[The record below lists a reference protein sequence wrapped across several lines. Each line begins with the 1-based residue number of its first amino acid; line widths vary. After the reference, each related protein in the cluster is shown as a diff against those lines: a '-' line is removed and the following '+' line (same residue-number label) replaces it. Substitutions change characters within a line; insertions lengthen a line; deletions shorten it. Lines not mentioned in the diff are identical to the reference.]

1 MITHFKFTICILIA
15 IFFIGCSS
23 GKKSYEH
30 GYYYDSVLKSVNR
43 LRKNPNHKKS
53 AQTLREAYPLA
64 VEYYEDRGNN
74 LTASNDPNKWR
85 GVVDAYSKINTMY
98 EEIRRAPGALRV
110 IPNPV
115 DYYSQLDEAKNN
127 AAMESYTHGEEML
140 VIGTRESAKKAYRYF
155 KTANEFVRGY
165 KDVVEKMDEAL
176 WLATLK
182 VVVEPIPVASRNLE
196 VSSEF
201 FENKFNEYVHS
212 SNINEFVRFY
222 TVDEAMSDN
231 LEHPDHIITL
241 GFDEFQVGQ
250 IYFKEKEEL
259 ATKDSVVVATIY
271 RDTDTSETGN
281 NNNNNNNNDI
291 NNDNNDDQNNDNTN
305 TGDQKITICHH
316 PPGNP
321 GNKKTMEVSVAAL
334 QAHLD
339 HGDRIGPCEGNS
351 VIPTTGANLV
361 SYTNT
366 RPDGVSNQVK
376 EEKIYATVKA
386 TVFIYTKT
394 ITSNG
399 VLDFRIIDAGSNS
412 VISQEKLPGEFI
424 WQTQWATFNGD
435 ERALTEEQLE
445 LSKLKEAPPPS
456 PQALF
461 IEFTKPIFDQMTQK
475 VRDFYR
481 NY

>member
-1 MITHFKFTICILIA
+1 MITRYQFAIWIFLAIL
-15 IFFIGCSS
+15 FIGCSS
-23 GKKSYEH
+23 GKKSFER
-30 GYYYDSVLKSVNR
+30 GNYYDSVLKSVNR

-64 VEYYEDRGNN
+64 VEFYEERGNN
-74 LTASNDPNKWR
+74 LIASNDPNKWQ
-85 GVVDAYSKINTMY
+85 GVVDAYNRINTMY
-98 EEIRRAPGALRV
+98 EEIRQAPGALRV

-115 DYYSQLDEAKNN
+115 DYYSQLEDAKNN
-127 AAMESYTHGEEML
+127 AAKESYAHGIEML
-140 VIGTRESAKKAYRYF
+140 AIGTRESAKKAFRYF

-165 KDVVEKMDEAL
+165 KDVVDKMDEAL

-182 VVVEPIPVASRNLE
+182 VVVEPIPVAARNLE

-201 FENKFNEYVHS
+201 FENKFNEYVHGAQ
-212 SNINEFVRFY
+212 INEFVRFF
-222 TVDEAMSDN
+222 TVDEAISAN
-231 LEHPDHIITL
+231 LEYPDHIIAL
-241 GFDEFQVGQ
+241 SFDEFQVGQ
-250 IYFKEKEEL
+250 VYFKEKEVL

-271 RDTDTSETGN
+271 RETDTSGTG
-281 NNNNNNNNDI
+281 
-291 NNDNNDDQNNDNTN
+291 NNDNTG
-305 TGDQKITICHH
+305 TGNQKITICHH
-316 PPGNP
+316 PPGKPDNT
-321 GNKKTMEVSVAAL
+321 KTIEVSVSAL

-339 HGDRIGPCEGNS
+339 HGDRIGPCDGNS
-351 VIPTTGANLV
+351 VTTTSGANVV

-366 RPDGVSNQVK
+366 RPEGVSNQIQ

-399 VLDFRIIDAGSNS
+399 VLDFRIIDAESNS
-412 VISQEKLPGEFI
+412 VVSQEKLPGEFI

-461 IEFTKPIFDQMTQK
+461 VEFTKPIFDQMTRK

>member
-1 MITHFKFTICILIA
+1 MINSYKFAIWILIA
-15 IFFIGCSS
+15 MFFIGCSS
-23 GKKSYEH
+23 GKKSYKH
-30 GYYYDSVLKSVNR
+30 GNYYDSVLKSVNR

-53 AQTLREAYPLA
+53 GQTLREAYPFA
-64 VEYYEDRGNN
+64 VEYYEDRGNK
-74 LTASNDPNKWR
+74 LIASNDPNKWR
-85 GVVDAYSKINTMY
+85 GVVDAYTRINTMY

-115 DYYSQLDEAKNN
+115 DYYSQLENAKNN
-127 AAMESYTHGEEML
+127 AAKESYAHGVEVL
-140 VIGTRESAKKAYRYF
+140 AIGTRESAKKAYRYF

-165 KDVVEKMDEAL
+165 KDVVDKMDEAL

-182 VVVEPIPVASRNLE
+182 VVVEPIPVAARNLE

-212 SNINEFVRFY
+212 ANINEFVRFF
-222 TVDEAMSDN
+222 TVDEAMSAN

-241 GFDEFQVGQ
+241 SFDEFQVGQ
-250 IYFKEKEEL
+250 IYFKEKEVL

-271 RDTDTSETGN
+271 RNTGTTGTGN
-281 NNNNNNNNDI
+281 NNNNN
-291 NNDNNDDQNNDNTN
+291 QNNDNTN
-305 TGDQKITICHH
+305 TGDQKITVCHY

-321 GNKKTMEVSVAAL
+321 DNRKTLQVSVAAL
-334 QAHLD
+334 QAHID
-339 HGDRIGPCEGNS
+339 HGDRIGPCDGNS
-351 VIPTTGANLV
+351 ITTTSGANVV

-366 RPDGVSNQVK
+366 RPEGVSNQVQ

-399 VLDFRIIDAGSNS
+399 VLDFRIIDAVSNS

-424 WQTQWATFNGD
+424 WLTQWATFNGD
-435 ERALTEEQLE
+435 ERALTKEQLK

-456 PQALF
+456 PQTLF
-461 IEFTKPIFDQMTQK
+461 VEFTKPIFDQMTRK

>member
-1 MITHFKFTICILIA
+1 
-15 IFFIGCSS
+15 
-23 GKKSYEH
+23 
-30 GYYYDSVLKSVNR
+30 
-43 LRKNPNHKKS
+43 
-53 AQTLREAYPLA
+53 
-64 VEYYEDRGNN
+64 
-74 LTASNDPNKWR
+74 
-85 GVVDAYSKINTMY
+85 
-98 EEIRRAPGALRV
+98 
-110 IPNPV
+110 
-115 DYYSQLDEAKNN
+115 
-127 AAMESYTHGEEML
+127 
-140 VIGTRESAKKAYRYF
+140 
-155 KTANEFVRGY
+155 
-165 KDVVEKMDEAL
+165 
-176 WLATLK
+176 
-182 VVVEPIPVASRNLE
+182 
-196 VSSEF
+196 
-201 FENKFNEYVHS
+201 
-212 SNINEFVRFY
+212 
-222 TVDEAMSDN
+222 
-231 LEHPDHIITL
+231 
-241 GFDEFQVGQ
+241 
-250 IYFKEKEEL
+250 
-259 ATKDSVVVATIY
+259 
-271 RDTDTSETGN
+271 
-281 NNNNNNNNDI
+281 
-291 NNDNNDDQNNDNTN
+291 
-305 TGDQKITICHH
+305 
-316 PPGNP
+316 
-321 GNKKTMEVSVAAL
+321 MEVSVAAL